1 MSEEYKDLEKF
12 LSSNNKRTYLEE
24 CVFDMLNKIKSS
36 DDKAFIIKQFIRFIE
51 QYQQDIIAGR
61 ANETILVG
69 GKYEAV
75 EKVEKISWEK
85 IVAAVEK
92 YESETD
98 NLVLDEENE
107 EDMEIDDSDEYTED
121 EDEVDEGGD

>member
-1 MSEEYKDLEKF
+1 M
-12 LSSNNKRTYLEE
+12 
-24 CVFDMLNKIKSS
+24 
-36 DDKAFIIKQFIRFIE
+36 
-51 QYQQDIIAGR
+51 
-61 ANETILVG
+61 
-69 GKYEAV
+69 
-75 EKVEKISWEK
+75 
-85 IVAAVEK
+85 EK